1 VIAPPPAA
9 EGDLARRDRDVP
21 GLATV
26 LDPDAFISAV
36 RRASPLADVRSA
48 RLLYLR
54 YKVHSLC
61 RASYRLDVGGEAV
74 DLDVRACRP
83 EDLPALLAED
93 GLTWLE
99 TSPLGLGRI
108 LLPDQAIVITIFPND
123 LKLATLRHL
132 MDAEERPLV
141 LMETLPDRPDLWYGA
156 LRRLG
161 YRPERRFVAE
171 LRSDANGRKAVLKAY
186 TRRAFTRG
194 KHNGTVFVSQGPL
207 RLARLLGW
215 SDSRRLI
222 VSEWLPGA
230 TLLETFAAPEID
242 RDVVTETGAALATLH
257 DQQPE
262 GLPEWTREDEVDAVS
277 DVAEEVGFVCP
288 PLARRA
294 ELLAQRI
301 GAELA
306 SAPPMR
312 LPMHGDFSAA
322 QVLVASPPRPAPGS
336 SRVSIIDLD
345 ASCRGDAVDDLG
357 NLLAQ
362 AERQRLDGI
371 HSAGWVESFSSAL
384 LDGYRRASARGI
396 PDRVRLYTALSLF
409 RKTRLPFRA
418 REPDWPLRTE
428 ALLERAESIALE
440 SGRRRHREPAGLRQ

>member
-9 EGDLARRDRDVP
+9 DGDLARRDRDVP

-26 LDPDAFISAV
+26 LDPDAFIAAV
-36 RRASPLADVRSA
+36 RRASPLADVRGA

-54 YKVHSLC
+54 YKVHTLC

-93 GLTWLE
+93 GLVWLE
-99 TSPLGLGRI
+99 VSPLGLGRI
-108 LLPDQAIVITIFPND
+108 LLPDQAIVMTVFPND

-132 MDAEERPLV
+132 MDPEERPLV

-156 LRRLG
+156 LHRLG

-171 LRSDANGRKAVLKAY
+171 LRSDANGRKVVLKAY

-222 VSEWLPGA
+222 ATEWLPGK
-230 TLLETFAAPEID
+230 TLLETFTAPEFD
-242 RDVVTETGAALATLH
+242 REVVAETGAALATLH

-262 GLPEWTREDEVDAVS
+262 GLPDWTREDEVDAVS
-277 DVAEEVGFVCP
+277 DVAEEVGFVWP

-306 SAPPMR
+306 SAPPVQ

-322 QVLVASPPRPAPGS
+322 QVLVAPRSAGS
-336 SRVSIIDLD
+336 GTSRVAIIDLD

-362 AERQRLDGI
+362 AERQYLDGV
-371 HSAGWVESFSSAL
+371 HSAGWVESFSYGL
-384 LDGYRRASARGI
+384 LDGYRRATTRGL
-396 PDRVRLYTALSLF
+396 PERVRLYTALSLF
-409 RKTRLPFRA
+409 RKARLPFRA
-418 REPDWPLRTE
+418 REPDWPQRTE

-440 SGRRRHREPAGLRQ
+440 SGRRRHREPAGLRE